1 MLILSIVL
9 ERPHVLSKLKKR
21 ALLYFF
27 FSSHSPPPFLR
38 RCTLTPRSPFN
49 FLTGLCAAA
58 PAALTSLLS
67 SSSFLFGSFSLLLLL
82 FFFTNWQLS
91 ERLLDGQGQPGSN
104 STPGPARPHLL
115 AQPWPRR
122 KSGCRSGCSWNGRN
136 SLSKSA
142 GLEGGLAAVLVK
154 LQPVLSFYH
163 QKGANGPGEG

>member
-1 MLILSIVL
+1 MFSLSLRKELFCIFSFL
-9 ERPHVLSKLKKR
+9 PTLLPHS
-21 ALLYFF
+21 Y
-27 FSSHSPPPFLR
+27 
-38 RCTLTPRSPFN
+38 
-49 FLTGLCAAA
+49 AAA
-58 PAALTSLLS
+58 PSLPDPPLTSLLVS
-67 SSSFLFGSFSLLLLL
+67 VLLLLL
-82 FFFTNWQLS
+82 LSLRSFLLPPSSLALLVFFFFFFFFTNWQLS

-142 GLEGGLAAVLVK
+142 GLEGGPAAVLVK
-154 LQPVLSFYH
+154 LQSVLSFYH